1 MTLLG
6 AKRVSVLAEMDNRKE
21 FELKQRISRKKEQ
34 MEAII
39 NEHERCKIEREIK
52 KLNKELT
59 KMEKKNYE

>member
-1 MTLLG
+1 
-6 AKRVSVLAEMDNRKE
+6 MDKKE

-59 KMEKKNYE
+59 KMEKKNYEQNY